1 MIQNLETFH
10 YNITTVTENTED
22 KETLKILVENV
33 VGFGSRGRID
43 DKQEMTEYEPGN
55 GIWSV
60 TDGVSEQGTA
70 EIFVTKHR

>member
-10 YNITTVTENTED
+10 YNITTVTENAED

-55 GIWSV
+55 GI
-60 TDGVSEQGTA
+60 
-70 EIFVTKHR
+70 